1 MAEKTTAE
9 SCIFSVAKLFH
20 EFLNGSCDAIPNA
33 ILLFSSMKMFISTSV
48 LKNKDVSPFSFNNLE
63 AKTVVCLPKRGYEYG
78 RRIGNPPHHC

>member
-48 LKNKDVSPFSFNNLE
+48 LKNKDVIPFS
-63 AKTVVCLPKRGYEYG
+63 
-78 RRIGNPPHHC
+78 